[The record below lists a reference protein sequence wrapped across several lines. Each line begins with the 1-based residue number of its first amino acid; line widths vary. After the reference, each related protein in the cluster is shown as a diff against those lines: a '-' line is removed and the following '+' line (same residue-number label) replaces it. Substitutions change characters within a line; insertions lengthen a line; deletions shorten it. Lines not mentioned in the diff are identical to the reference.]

1 MPFSTTSSS
10 SVIFLLIDV
19 EEVLVH
25 MHFTDL
31 VFLLFVII

>member
-19 EEVLVH
+19 EEVLVN